1 MEEQDLNTK
10 PIEGIDTESIED
22 NPPAIEENT
31 EISIEENVIEATS
44 SELKDIDPTK
54 EAELI
59 YSIIE
64 SAVPKQ
70 EGFRRNLGKR
80 DFALWVLPILAIN
93 RSRRD
98 FKRLDFIK
106 PFNKKNNQPYEIKG
120 DETIYTNTKNIFEGK
135 ETMRF
140 FGFRFIS
147 IWVFPIAITGA
158 VMEFLFVGPM
168 NGTNPFG

>member
-1 MEEQDLNTK
+1 MEEQDLTV
-10 PIEGIDTESIED
+10 TETTDVHSKEINDEVISQED
-22 NPPAIEENT
+22 NQDSNVNIELLNEN
-31 EISIEENVIEATS
+31 
-44 SELKDIDPTK
+44 PTA

-64 SAVPKQ
+64 KAIPQKDGV
-70 EGFRRNLGKR
+70 RRNLSKR

-106 PFNKKNNQPYEIKG
+106 PFKQKNNEPYEIKG
-120 DETIYTNTKNIFEGK
+120 DETIYTNTKNIFQGK
-135 ETMRF
+135 DTMRF
-140 FGFRFIS
+140 FGFRFMS

-158 VMEFLFVGPM
+158 VMEFLFVRPI